1 MPGVDVMTCIACKLE
16 FTDNTLMREHYKS
29 DFHRFNLKRKS
40 AGLPSVN
47 QVLFDEKVACM
58 LLFE

>member
-1 MPGVDVMTCIACKLE
+1 MPGSDVMTCIACKLE
-16 FTDNTLMREHYKS
+16 FTDNTLMRDHYKS

-47 QVLFDEKVACM
+47 QVLFDEKVARM
-58 LLFE
+58 ITL